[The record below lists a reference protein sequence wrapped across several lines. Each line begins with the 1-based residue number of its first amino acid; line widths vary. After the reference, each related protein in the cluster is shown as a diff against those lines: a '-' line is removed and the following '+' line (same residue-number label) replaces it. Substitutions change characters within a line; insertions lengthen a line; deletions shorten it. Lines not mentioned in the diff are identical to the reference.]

1 MNLKEHLIIFFCNET
16 KTKNKQTK
24 KTHLRDFLGIKNKQS
39 SIALDPISFLNSTA
53 CLRAAGRTK
62 NYAIIRQLKS
72 RCSNERR

>member
-1 MNLKEHLIIFFCNET
+1 M
-16 KTKNKQTK
+16 KQKKKQQQQKK